1 MAGPAPVLVAAAHGT
16 RDPAGVRTVHRLL
29 ERVRALRPGLRV
41 ECGFLGL
48 AAPSLPDVL
57 ERVAGPVVVVPVL
70 LGPGYHV
77 RVDIPAVLD
86 AVGAGR
92 RAVPAPALGPDALLA
107 EALSGRLREAG
118 WCGRAPGAAVVLAAA
133 GSRDPAATAATRAMA
148 GLLGTR
154 LGAPVV
160 PAHLGG
166 PLPPPAEAVAAL
178 RRRGLPGPVA
188 VAPYLLAPGDF
199 ARRAGSGRGAD
210 AVAAPLGAH
219 PAVARLVLRRYDEA
233 AAVTARPVPGARP
246 AGAADHGS
254 RSRTGR

>member
-1 MAGPAPVLVAAAHGT
+1 MGGPAPVLVAVAHGT
-16 RDPAGVRTVHRLL
+16 RDPAGVRTVRLL
-29 ERVRALRPGLRV
+29 LDRVRALRPGLRV

-48 AAPSLPDVL
+48 AAPAPGDVL

-86 AVGAGR
+86 AAGAGH
-92 RAVPAPALGPDALLA
+92 RAVTAPALGPDPLLA

-118 WCGRAPGAAVVLAAA
+118 WCGRAPGAAVALAAA

-160 PAHLGG
+160 STHLGG
-166 PLPPPAEAVAAL
+166 ALPMPAQAVAAP
-178 RRRGLPGPVA
+178 RRGGHTGPLA

-233 AAVTARPVPGARP
+233 AARAARPVPGARP
-246 AGAADHGS
+246 AGAVDHGS

>member
-1 MAGPAPVLVAAAHGT
+1 TPVLGST
-16 RDPAGVRTVHRLL
+16 
-29 ERVRALRPGLRV
+29 
-41 ECGFLGL
+41 
-48 AAPSLPDVL
+48 LPKTF
-57 ERVAGPVVVVPVL
+57 G
-70 LGPGYHV
+70 
-77 RVDIPAVLD
+77 I
-86 AVGAGR
+86 
-92 RAVPAPALGPDALLA
+92 
-107 EALSGRLREAG
+107 
-118 WCGRAPGAAVVLAAA
+118 
-133 GSRDPAATAATRAMA
+133 
-148 GLLGTR
+148 
-154 LGAPVV
+154 
-160 PAHLGG
+160 
-166 PLPPPAEAVAAL
+166 PPAEAVAAL